1 MAKKVYKS
9 VTGDVITFPV
19 IVSGAKVW
27 VDCNPDY
34 ETTVSEVQTAI
45 EAHSYFTSGNIM
57 TSGNITEQVK
67 ELSDKDVVSG
77 NILKSEITTA
87 GTDYV
92 VGDVIELSSTTGNKA
107 VIRVLTIT
115 EETGAVETYEVLDGG
130 TEYEA
135 DDVLTVAATTS
146 TAGADFTMTVLT
158 TTGETEFKGKDP
170 FKLTI
175 FDEVTTINQA
185 KDTLRNEPY
194 NINHQKL
201 RTPEAIMAQA
211 IEHSVS
217 FPNWVI

>member
-19 IVSGAKVW
+19 IVSEAKVW
-27 VDCNPDY
+27 IDCNPDY
-34 ETTVSEVQTAI
+34 ETTVSGVQTAI
-45 EAHSYFTSGNIM
+45 EAHSYFTSGKIM
-57 TSGNITEQVK
+57 TSGNMTDQAK
-67 ELSDKDVVSG
+67 ELSDEDVVSA
-77 NILKSEITTA
+77 NILTSEITTA
-87 GTDYV
+87 GTGYV
-92 VGDVIELSSTTGNKA
+92 VGDVIELSSTTGNRA

-115 EETGAVETYEVLDGG
+115 EGTGAVETYEVLDGG

-158 TTGETEFKGKDP
+158 TTGETEFEGKDP

-175 FDEVTTINQA
+175 FDKVTTINEA
-185 KDTLRNEPY
+185 KSTLRNEPY
-194 NINHQKL
+194 KISHQKL

>member
-27 VDCNPDY
+27 IDCNPDY

-57 TSGNITEQVK
+57 TSGNITDQVK
-67 ELSDKDVVSG
+67 ELSGEDVIGGKV
-77 NILKSEITTA
+77 ITSEI
-87 GTDYV
+87 
-92 VGDVIELSSTTGNKA
+92 A
-107 VIRVLTIT
+107 VT
-115 EETGAVETYEVLDGG
+115 EGKE
-130 TEYEA
+130 
-135 DDVLTVAATTS
+135 
-146 TAGADFTMTVLT
+146 
-158 TTGETEFKGKDP
+158 KDP